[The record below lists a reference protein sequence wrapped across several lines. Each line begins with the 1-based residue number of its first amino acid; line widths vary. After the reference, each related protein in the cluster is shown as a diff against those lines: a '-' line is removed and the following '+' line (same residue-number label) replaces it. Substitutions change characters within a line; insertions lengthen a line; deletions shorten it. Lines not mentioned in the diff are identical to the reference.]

1 MMGSAQTRRWLSVGA
16 VALTLSLGMAEQA
29 DARRGGGFGSRG
41 MRTYA
46 PTRSTATAPSVGPV
60 QRSMTPNNGGFGQ
73 AGYGQPRYGQPGYG
87 QRGLGA
93 QANRGGF
100 LRRWGGPLLGG
111 LALGGL
117 MGMMMGHGFGGAA
130 GFLGLLLQVGIIA
143 LIAMVVLRLFRRR
156 RDGAAMAGAGAP
168 MARESYDGPR
178 GGGLMGGGSGQTQGG
193 GFMGGFGGALGGAAA
208 SAAPASGPADELG
221 IAQSDF
227 DAFEQLL
234 RDVQGAFGR
243 EDYTALR
250 ERTTPEV
257 MSYLSEELSQNAVA
271 GKRNEVRDVRLLQG
285 DLAEAWREED
295 AEYATVAMRYAS
307 IDVTRDRASGRVLE
321 GDADRPTETKEVWTF
336 VRQPGVAWRL
346 SAIQDAAN
354 S

>member
-1 MMGSAQTRRWLSVGA
+1 MMGSVQTRRWLSVGA
-16 VALTLSLGMAEQA
+16 VALTLSLGMVEQA
-29 DARRGGGFGSRG
+29 NARRGGSFGSRG

-46 PTRSTATAPSVGPV
+46 PTRSSATAPGVGPV

-73 AGYGQPRYGQPGYG
+73 AGGVAQRPGFGQAGGV
-87 QRGLGA
+87 GA

-156 RDGAAMAGAGAP
+156 REESAMVGA
-168 MARESYDGPR
+168 DGPMMR
-178 GGGLMGGGSGQTQGG
+178 EGYDAPREGGFMGGGSGQQQGG
-193 GFMGGFGGALGGAAA
+193 GLMGGFGGALGGAA
-208 SAAPASGPADELG
+208 PAQTGQSSGPADELG
-221 IAQSDF
+221 LTQTDF

-257 MSYLSEELSQNAVA
+257 MSYLSEELSQNAVT

-295 AEYATVAMRYAS
+295 AEYATVAIRYAS

-336 VRQPGVAWRL
+336 VRQPGAAWRL

-354 S
+354 A